1 MLKVILN
8 YVVGRKSAVLLIG
21 GTVYING
28 HTAAFGA
35 NEAESGGMQNA
46 RLVAGESWCE
56 LSGVGNCAVEQR
68 LSHKIYRD
76 LLNCRVQPCGEVML
90 WTVDGYRKFAD

>member
-56 LSGVGNCAVEQR
+56 LSGVEDRAVEQR
-68 LSHKIYRD
+68 LLHREYRD
-76 LLNCRVQPCGEVML
+76 LINSRI
-90 WTVDGYRKFAD
+90 